1 LSRNGAE
8 AFQRQSGVQLREQE
22 NHQNEIIDPT
32 IPVHPKLVELGFLAW
47 VEARK
52 KVSTNGRIFVDYRY
66 GNWFNQVFSVAV
78 GVKTDRLVFHSFRH
92 NMADA
97 LRNATES
104 DETRDRL
111 WAIGARPRASF
122 TALAISQSR
131 NPM

>member
-1 LSRNGAE
+1 
-8 AFQRQSGVQLREQE
+8 
-22 NHQNEIIDPT
+22 
-32 IPVHPKLVELGFLAW
+32 VHPKLVELGFLAW